1 MTLAIRRRHGE
12 DHSECDAGDIAQ
24 LLRRLYRSRGVDA
37 GQDLRYP
44 LSALISPVDLSGLD
58 AAVDLLWQALQQ
70 QRSILVVGDFDVDG
84 ATSTALALSALKAF
98 GYQHVDFLV
107 PNRFKTG
114 YGLTPGIVEMAAQR
128 DAELIITVDNGIS
141 SIDGVAAAEQL
152 GIDVLVTDHHLPGEQ
167 LPAATAIVNPN
178 QGGCNFAS
186 KALAGVGVV
195 FYVMTALRR
204 RLRQQGWFQHTAL
217 PEPNMAQY
225 LDLVALGTV
234 ADVVP
239 LDYNNRIL
247 VHHGLQRIRAG
258 KTGPGILALLRI
270 AGRNPAQLVASDLGF
285 AVAPR
290 LNAAGRLDDMSHG
303 IRCLLAQSQAE
314 AQSLALELDNLN
326 GERKQIEQDMQ
337 RQALACIEAI
347 DLSQQHL
354 PFGLCLYEPGW
365 HQGVVG
371 ILAARIREKYHRP
384 VIAFADAGDAMIK
397 GSARSIPGL
406 HIRDALDRVAAQHPG
421 LLKKFGGHAMA
432 AGMELAKSDFDAFSQ
447 AFDAVVRGELQQQ
460 DLNGEIL
467 SDGVLPAQL
476 MALEIAN
483 TLREA
488 GPWGQHFP
496 EPVFDGEFIVHRQK
510 LVGGH
515 HLKLE
520 LADVRQPGQQ
530 LDAIWFNIDTQ
541 CWPMP
546 GLQRARL
553 VYRLDANEFR
563 GFVNL
568 QLMVE
573 HLEPVAPATDVVE
586 KAPGLG

>member
-1 MTLAIRRRHGE
+1 MSLAIRRRPGDHHDGDEAHGARAE
-12 DHSECDAGDIAQ
+12 VGLEA
-24 LLRRLYRSRGVDA
+24 LLARLYRTRGVGAD
-37 GQDLRYP
+37 QDLRYP
-44 LSALISPVDLSGLD
+44 LTALLPPDDLAGMGE
-58 AAVDLLWQALQQ
+58 AVALLWQALQQ

-84 ATSTALALSALKAF
+84 ATSTALALSALNAF
-98 GYQHVDFLV
+98 GYERVDFLV
-107 PNRFKTG
+107 PNRFETG
-114 YGLTPGIVEMAAQR
+114 YGLTPEIVEMAAQR
-128 DAELIITVDNGIS
+128 GAELIITVDNGIS
-141 SIDGVAAAEQL
+141 SIDGVAAAVAL
-152 GIDVLVTDHHLPGEQ
+152 GMDTLVTDHHLPGAE
-167 LPAATAIVNPN
+167 LPSATVIVNPN
-178 QGGCNFAS
+178 QAVCDFGS

-195 FYVMTALRR
+195 FYLMVALRR
-204 RLRQQGWFQHTAL
+204 QLRDRGWFADRGL
-217 PEPNMAQY
+217 VEPNMTQF

-239 LDYNNRIL
+239 LDYNNRIF

-303 IRCLLAQSQAE
+303 IRCLLAQSEAE
-314 AQSLALELDNLN
+314 AQSLALELDSLN
-326 GERKQIEQDMQ
+326 SERKQIEQDMQ
-337 RQALACIEAI
+337 REALAQLDGI
-347 DLSQQHL
+347 DLSQQAL
-354 PFGLCLYEPGW
+354 PFGLCLYDPGW

-384 VIAFADAGDAMIK
+384 VIAFADAGNGVIK

-406 HIRDALDRVAAQHPG
+406 HIRDALDRVAVQQPD
-421 LLKKFGGHAMA
+421 LLHKFGGHAMA
-432 AGMELAKSDFDAFSQ
+432 AGMELAQRDFDRFAG
-447 AFDAVVRGELQQQ
+447 AFDAVLRSELKEQ
-460 DLNGEIL
+460 DLQGEIL
-467 SDGVLPAQL
+467 SDGVLPPEL
-476 MALEIAN
+476 MGLEMAR

-496 EPVFDGEFIVHRQK
+496 EPVFDGEFIVHQQK
-510 LVGGH
+510 LVGGR
-515 HLKLE
+515 HLKLV
-520 LADVRQPGQQ
+520 LADARHPGQE
-530 LDAIWFNIDTQ
+530 LDAIWFNIDADN
-541 CWPMP
+541 WPMP

-573 HLEPVAPATDVVE
+573 HLEP
-586 KAPGLG
+586 LS